1 MSNSQRSSWEEKS
14 KSLSLF
20 PALSMYP
27 AVNTH
32 LRSLGTCSGKTITTR
47 LMCQASHRNTNWI
60 IMIWKSALCQKQTV
74 GCITVQQ
81 LCSLWLTVGRKQSD
95 REPLWKCQVN
105 TGGWFSMT
113 PSHPSANM
121 LHISLS
127 GCCCLFKKN
136 CDFYPERGLNVRQAL
151 LLTLLVLLTVYSLL
165 VLGIIICIKVQLKL

>member
-136 CDFYPERGLNVRQAL
+136 WFLSREGLKRPSSTAFDIA
-151 LLTLLVLLTVYSLL
+151 SPADS
-165 VLGIIICIKVQLKL
+165 VQPPRPGHHHLH